1 MMNKEMMKEIMKNRT
16 QVAIESIYD
25 EVITD
30 MEKCF
35 NELKKS
41 DMEIPIVGK
50 IKDKSFEEVIS
61 MIIEK
66 YNDCSVVE
74 RKLLVAYFTFVPNYC
89 SCVDA
94 LFSSSN
100 THLRNNKIKVEDE
113 LVHKDFVSR
122 QEFINR
128 TGVYVTPLYFEVIYK
143 RFVDSGISADE
154 FNEHLGDYRFHHYS
168 IL

>member
-25 EVITD
+25 EVITE

-74 RKLLVAYFTFVPNYC
+74 RKLLVC
-89 SCVDA
+89 I
-94 LFSSSN
+94 
-100 THLRNNKIKVEDE
+100 HI
-113 LVHKDFVSR
+113 
-122 QEFINR
+122 
-128 TGVYVTPLYFEVIYK
+128 
-143 RFVDSGISADE
+143 
-154 FNEHLGDYRFHHYS
+154 
-168 IL
+168 